1 MADDNDIFIGSS
13 GPVFTTSAGN
23 VSFVNT
29 ATTASSTLTNHGTD
43 LVRDLQRHIRKL
55 ENDLA
60 LERNQNTVLL
70 SEINELENKLS
81 TLSERIGLDA
91 FSDKELKIILSKI
104 HPDKNGNKESYNEL
118 TKKINLWRSK

>member
-1 MADDNDIFIGSS
+1 MADDNDVFVGSS
-13 GPVFTTSAGN
+13 GTVFTTSAGN
-23 VSFVNT
+23 VTFGNT
-29 ATTASSTLTNHGTD
+29 VSAATSTLTNQGTD
-43 LVRDLQRHIRKL
+43 LVRDLKMHIRKL

-81 TLSERIGLDA
+81 SLSERIGLDA

>member
-23 VSFVNT
+23 VSFVNRS
-29 ATTASSTLTNHGTD
+29 TTASSTLTNQGTD
-43 LVRDLQRHIRKL
+43 LVRDLKMHIRKL
-55 ENDLA
+55 ENDLT
-60 LERNQNTVLL
+60 LERNENTALL